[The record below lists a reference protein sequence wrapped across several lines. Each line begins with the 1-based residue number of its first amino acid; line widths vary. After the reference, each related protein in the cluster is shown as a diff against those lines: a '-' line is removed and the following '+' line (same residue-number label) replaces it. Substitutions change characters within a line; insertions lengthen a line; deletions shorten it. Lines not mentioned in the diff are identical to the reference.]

1 MARQS
6 TSVICVCWAAHRTV
20 VTTIVLTVWRPAC
33 VVVDSAP
40 EIIAGTGHDKGV
52 DWWSL
57 GILLYEMLVGLVRR
71 PECLRCV
78 RVARLLIIHCCLS
91 NAMRQPPFYSENVST
106 MYELIQTAPLR
117 FPSFLKEDTRSVLAS
132 VRMCW
137 KSAPVV
143 VCVVFFLLPLVA
155 SIY

>member
-71 PECLRCV
+71 PECLR
-78 RVARLLIIHCCLS
+78 
-91 NAMRQPPFYSENVST
+91 
-106 MYELIQTAPLR
+106 
-117 FPSFLKEDTRSVLAS
+117 
-132 VRMCW
+132 
-137 KSAPVV
+137 
-143 VCVVFFLLPLVA
+143 VFEWQGF
-155 SIY
+155 